1 MAGPPISRQLA
12 LTTLD
17 ALKKAGHIVLAP
29 GGSDPIV
36 RDFVT
41 LIDPV
46 LARIVSK
53 LDRSPIMGE
62 VSSTFGDEATDE
74 AVEELV
80 SAMREA
86 LLDSDGVEDVFA
98 DDRTI
103 ERFIFRT
110 LADAFRVVAATTIA
124 EDEDDRPPISVRL
137 DTLGYVAAAAAK
149 SADDDTLRDAL
160 DRAAEAAQSEL
171 KTFDDRTRTAFFRP
185 VDPDPERRL
194 DIEAAIEEELSDLVD
209 LGVVELPTTTRTIP
223 LAALAGGEA
232 LSDAR
237 RKALRRTLDELA
249 QKHLGIPLCPG
260 TWDWSEDKQSVVI
273 VFTPLTEPDS
283 ILIER
288 AVLAVTQGIE
298 AFLRAPFSEDAPT
311 SVKPRSQRADDLA
324 FVTRVL
330 QAARVQPAKS
340 EAPASSKP
348 PAKVRKE
355 EPAPKTKRAKTDA
368 PKAAPATS
376 AKAEG
381 SKPKRPKKS

>member
-29 GGSDPIV
+29 GGSDQIV

-46 LARIVSK
+46 LARIVAK

-103 ERFIFRT
+103 ERFVFRT

-124 EDEDDRPPISVRL
+124 EDDDDRPPISVRL

-209 LGVVELPTTTRTIP
+209 LGVVELPTTTRV
-223 LAALAGGEA
+223 LALASLPGGEA
-232 LSDAR
+232 LSESR
-237 RKALRRTLDELA
+237 RKALRRTLDDLA

-260 TWDWSEDKQSVVI
+260 TWDWSDDKQSIVI

-283 ILIER
+283 ILIDR
-288 AVLAVTQGIE
+288 AALGMTQGVE
-298 AFLRAPFSEDAPT
+298 AFLRTPLPPGPVPGVSDDAPA
-311 SVKPRSQRADDLA
+311 SVKPRSQRPDDLS
-324 FVTRVL
+324 FVARVL
-330 QAARVQPAKS
+330 QAAKANPPASVK
-340 EAPASSKP
+340 APPSSKP
-348 PAKVRKE
+348 TPKTTKRVKAETPKAETSKAETR
-355 EPAPKTKRAKTDA
+355 APK
-368 PKAAPATS
+368 S
-376 AKAEG
+376 
-381 SKPKRPKKS
+381 KRPKKS

>member
-29 GGSDPIV
+29 GGSDRIV

-46 LARIVSK
+46 LARIVAK

-103 ERFIFRT
+103 ERFVFRT

-124 EDEDDRPPISVRL
+124 EEDDDRPPISVRL

-209 LGVVELPTTTRTIP
+209 LGVVELPTTTRTLT
-223 LAALAGGEA
+223 LASFPGGDS
-232 LSDAR
+232 LSEPR
-237 RKALRRTLDELA
+237 RKALRRTLDDLA

-260 TWDWSEDKQSVVI
+260 TWDWSEDKQSIVI

-283 ILIER
+283 ILIDR
-288 AVLAVTQGIE
+288 AALGMTQGVE
-298 AFLRAPFSEDAPT
+298 AFLRTPLSDDAPASH
-311 SVKPRSQRADDLA
+311 SVPDTTAKPRSQRPDDLS
-324 FVTRVL
+324 FVARVL
-330 QAARVQPAKS
+330 QAAKASPPASAKS
-340 EAPASSKP
+340 PPSSKP
-348 PAKVRKE
+348 T
-355 EPAPKTKRAKTDA
+355 PKTKRVKTEVLKSD
-368 PKAAPATS
+368 PPSTAA
-376 AKAEG
+376 
-381 SKPKRPKKS
+381 SKSKRPKKS